1 MKCKMQRKKTKNR
14 NKIVSLK
21 LSKIK
26 YIKIKK
32 ENTSQKNRRRR
43 YQQMNEKLKG
53 NQEKIQIA
61 EREH

>member
-43 YQQMNEKLKG
+43 YEQMNEKLKG